1 MHHQMWGDSKG
12 WLCPSLPFFPVLYI
26 SPACP
31 ATHSSLLGWLG
42 QGWAFQE
49 GPAWLPCPHAA
60 FGLSSWMIFHSLLK
74 KQKNKHKNQ
83 TTVSP
88 PNESHNHS
96 CDAAAGRECT
106 ASQEMTAMP
115 GHRGNRRG
123 LAGGQVQYPGPL
135 HVRELC
141 LALWAPTVLLMDR
154 SAVRLR
160 AVRLTP
166 RCLTLV
172 PPRAPTGKTCRYGKT
187 DLCEGMSVL
196 HEGQWEIRLTGLS
209 SIHSRCI
216 SYRLLLFRIYFAI
229 SNTCP
234 NQELPHWPK
243 VFGVFPF
250 LDSLVGPRF
259 LKENNLFAQK
269 KWNNTHNLS
278 VLWWWQKLHSPL
290 SLTDNLRGFG

>member
-1 MHHQMWGDSKG
+1 MHSLAGDDSNAWAPG
-12 WLCPSLPFFPVLYI
+12 QSQGAGRRTGAVPR
-26 SPACP
+26 
-31 ATHSSLLGWLG
+31 ATSHGR
-42 QGWAFQE
+42 A
-49 GPAWLPCPHAA
+49 LPCLVSSHCAA
-60 FGLSSWMIFHSLLK
+60 H
-74 KQKNKHKNQ
+74 
-83 TTVSP
+83 
-88 PNESHNHS
+88 
-96 CDAAAGRECT
+96 
-106 ASQEMTAMP
+106 
-115 GHRGNRRG
+115 
-123 LAGGQVQYPGPL
+123 GPL
-135 HVRELC
+135 GH
-141 LALWAPTVLLMDR
+141 P
-154 SAVRLR
+154 R

-209 SIHSRCI
+209 SIHSRRI

-250 LDSLVGPRF
+250 LDSLVGPLF